1 MHTEQ
6 LEDVFDYY
14 GLQPLYHKFHHSFQT
29 MGLFQS
35 ISSNMIEDFLDT
47 YSCETF
53 NTFSFEE
60 FCFLF
65 LDYKYY
71 VQDNLS

>member
-35 ISSNMIEDFLDT
+35 ISRNMIEDFLDA

>member
-6 LEDVFDYY
+6 LQDVFDYY
-14 GLQPLYHKFHHSFQT
+14 GLQPLYHKFEYSFKA

-35 ISSNMIEDFLDT
+35 IPRHMIEDFLDT

-53 NTFSFEE
+53 DTFSFEE

-65 LDYKYY
+65 LDFKHY
-71 VQDNLS
+71 VQDDSS